1 MIIYSINGLKTYETQ
16 SGKPNEDWTGN
27 ADYVIDETDPSKAE
41 LVSKIMACVPYFDY
55 VVDSNG
61 NLTDVTKTGELPAV
75 EPSKSPIETLQDENK
90 ELQAKV
96 KALTESNQMLE
107 DCIVEMAE
115 IVYA

>member
-1 MIIYSINGLKTYETQ
+1 MTYSKWDKQSPIYDVTAEQAKLNNPLFATENSYLFYREDGSIIDCMPISMI
-16 SGKPNEDWTGN
+16 PNPD
-27 ADYVIDETDPSKAE
+27 
-41 LVSKIMACVPYFDY
+41 
-55 VVDSNG
+55 
-61 NLTDVTKTGELPAV
+61 NLTDENEICKAYIKRLTTVP
-75 EPSKSPIETLQDENK
+75 KSDVETLQDANK

>member
-1 MIIYSINGLKTYETQ
+1 MTYSKWDKQSPIYDVTAEQAKLNNPLFATENSYLFYR
-16 SGKPNEDWTGN
+16 EDGS
-27 ADYVIDETDPSKAE
+27 VIDCMPISMIPNPD
-41 LVSKIMACVPYFDY
+41 
-55 VVDSNG
+55 
-61 NLTDVTKTGELPAV
+61 NLTDEDEICKAYIKRLTTV
-75 EPSKSPIETLQDENK
+75 SKSGIETLQDENK

>member
-1 MIIYSINGLKTYETQ
+1 MTYSKWDKQSPIYDVTAEQAKLNNPLFATENSYLFYREDGSIIDCMPISMI
-16 SGKPNEDWTGN
+16 PNPD
-27 ADYVIDETDPSKAE
+27 
-41 LVSKIMACVPYFDY
+41 
-55 VVDSNG
+55 
-61 NLTDVTKTGELPAV
+61 NLTDEDEICKAYIKRLTTVP
-75 EPSKSPIETLQDENK
+75 KSDVETLQDENK

>member
-1 MIIYSINGLKTYETQ
+1 MTYSKWDKQSPIYDVTAEQAKQNNPLFATENSYLFYREDGSIIDCIPISMI
-16 SGKPNEDWTGN
+16 PNPD
-27 ADYVIDETDPSKAE
+27 
-41 LVSKIMACVPYFDY
+41 
-55 VVDSNG
+55 
-61 NLTDVTKTGELPAV
+61 NLTDEDEICKAYIKRLTTVP
-75 EPSKSPIETLQDENK
+75 KSDIETLQDANK

>member
-1 MIIYSINGLKTYETQ
+1 MTYSKWDKQSPIYGVTAEQAKLNNPLFATENSYLFYREDGSIIDCMPISMI
-16 SGKPNEDWTGN
+16 PNPD
-27 ADYVIDETDPSKAE
+27 
-41 LVSKIMACVPYFDY
+41 
-55 VVDSNG
+55 
-61 NLTDVTKTGELPAV
+61 NLTDEDEICKAYIKRVTTVP
-75 EPSKSPIETLQDENK
+75 KSGIETLQDENK

>member
-1 MIIYSINGLKTYETQ
+1 MKYALNLADDGRILSATYEEFD
-16 SGKPNEDWTGN
+16 SSPNPILVDKLPEGNIYDYIYKNGTYTYDPIPETVVPEPED
-27 ADYVIDETDPSKAE
+27 
-41 LVSKIMACVPYFDY
+41 
-55 VVDSNG
+55 
-61 NLTDVTKTGELPAV
+61 
-75 EPSKSPIETLQDENK
+75 PIEKLQSDNK

>member
-1 MIIYSINGLKTYETQ
+1 MTYSKWDKQSPIYDVTAEQAKLNNPLFATENSYLFCREDGSIIDCMPISMI
-16 SGKPNEDWTGN
+16 PNPD
-27 ADYVIDETDPSKAE
+27 
-41 LVSKIMACVPYFDY
+41 
-55 VVDSNG
+55 
-61 NLTDVTKTGELPAV
+61 NLTDEDEICKAYIKRVTTVP
-75 EPSKSPIETLQDENK
+75 KSGIETLQDENK

>member
-1 MIIYSINGLKTYETQ
+1 MTYSKWDKQSPIYDVTAEQAKLNNPLFATENSYLFYREDGSIIDCMPISII
-16 SGKPNEDWTGN
+16 PNPD
-27 ADYVIDETDPSKAE
+27 
-41 LVSKIMACVPYFDY
+41 
-55 VVDSNG
+55 
-61 NLTDVTKTGELPAV
+61 NLTDEDEICKAYIKRLTTVP
-75 EPSKSPIETLQDENK
+75 KSDVETLQDENK

>member
-1 MIIYSINGLKTYETQ
+1 MTYSKWDKQSPIYDVTAEQAKLNNPLFATENSYLFYREDGSIIDCMPISMI
-16 SGKPNEDWTGN
+16 PNPD
-27 ADYVIDETDPSKAE
+27 
-41 LVSKIMACVPYFDY
+41 
-55 VVDSNG
+55 
-61 NLTDVTKTGELPAV
+61 NLTDEDEICKAYIKRVATMP
-75 EPSKSPIETLQDENK
+75 KSGIETLQDENK